1 MLAHERIE
9 LLFRRR
15 VDLFEREDVDPQSDG
30 VVFADERFV
39 RFGGG
44 VDQLEEL
51 IDRTFVAMRQKPVG
65 AFDSVLEQV
74 IEFLV
79 VVARHEDVDIV
90 VPGYEAFVAQ
100 RAEAGAV
107 GEQIGQVVLGADA
120 VELEEDIQFDRFD
133 FVRG

>member
-1 MLAHERIE
+1 
-9 LLFRRR
+9 
-15 VDLFEREDVDPQSDG
+15 
-30 VVFADERFV
+30 
-39 RFGGG
+39 
-44 VDQLEEL
+44 
-51 IDRTFVAMRQKPVG
+51 MRQKLVG